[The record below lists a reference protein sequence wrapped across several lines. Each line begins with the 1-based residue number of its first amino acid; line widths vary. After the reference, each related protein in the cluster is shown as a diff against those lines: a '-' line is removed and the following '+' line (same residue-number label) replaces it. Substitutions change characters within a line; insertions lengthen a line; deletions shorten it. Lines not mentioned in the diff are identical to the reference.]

1 MERSRHLFTSRAGGV
16 SSGVWASL
24 NLRRSCGDDPA
35 NVRENFRRVGEMI
48 GCTRFVFLSQQ
59 HTDRILHVDASDA
72 IRDVYQ
78 PLTEADGLVTHTP
91 ELALMVFSADCVP
104 ILLEGDGAVAAVH
117 AGWRGTVK
125 GIAAKAVQE
134 MACPP
139 ETIRAWIGPAIGPC
153 CYQVGQEVRD
163 AMVGC
168 LGNEASDFIFGDKV
182 DLKGF
187 NRRLLERSGVKQI
200 DVSPICTMC
209 SHEEYW
215 SHRYTAGDRGV
226 QGGVIVLNGREEER

>member
-35 NVRENFRRVGEMI
+35 NVRENFRRVGEAI
-48 GCTRFVFLSQQ
+48 GCSRFVFLSQQ

-78 PLTEADGLVTHTP
+78 PLAEADGLITHTP

-104 ILLEGDGAVAAVH
+104 ILLEGDGVVAAVH

-125 GIAAKAVQE
+125 GIAAKAVRE

-153 CYQVGQEVRD
+153 CYQVGEEVRV
-163 AMVGC
+163 AMADC
-168 LGNEASDFIFGDKV
+168 LGNEANDCIFGDKV

-215 SHRYTAGDRGV
+215 SHRYTAGERGV
-226 QGGVIVLNGREEER
+226 QGGVIVLNGGEEDR

>member
-1 MERSRHLFTSRAGGV
+1 MDRSRHLFTTRAGGV

-24 NLRRSCGDDPA
+24 NLRRSCGDDPTC
-35 NVRENFRRVGEMI
+35 VRENFRRVGEMI
-48 GCTRFVFLSQQ
+48 SCERFVFLSQQ
-59 HTDRILHVDASDA
+59 HTDRVLHVDASHV

-78 PLTEADGLVTHTP
+78 PLAEADGLVTRTP

-104 ILLEGDGAVAAVH
+104 ILMEGDGVVAAVH

-125 GIAAKAVQE
+125 GIVSKAVRE
-134 MACPP
+134 MGCPP

-153 CYQVGQEVRD
+153 CYQVGDEVRD
-163 AMVGC
+163 ALRER
-168 LGNEASDFIFGDKV
+168 LGEEAEPFIIGDKV

-187 NRRLLERSGVKQI
+187 NRRLLERSGVRMI

-215 SHRYTAGDRGV
+215 SHRYTAGERGV
-226 QGGVIVLNGREEER
+226 QCGVIVLNGREETV

>member
-1 MERSRHLFTSRAGGV
+1 MAFSRHLFTTRAGGV

-35 NVRENFRRVGEMI
+35 NVRENFRRVGGMI
-48 GCTRFVFLSQQ
+48 GCGRFVFLSQQ
-59 HTDRILHVDASDA
+59 HTDRILHVDASHA
-72 IRDVYQ
+72 IGDVYQ
-78 PLTEADGLVTHTP
+78 PLAEADGLVTRTP

-104 ILLEGDGAVAAVH
+104 ILMEGDGVVAAVH

-125 GIAAKAVQE
+125 GIAAKAVRE
-134 MACPP
+134 MCCPP

-153 CYQVGQEVRD
+153 CYQVGDEVRD
-163 AMVGC
+163 ALREQ
-168 LGNEASDFIFGDKV
+168 LGEETEPFILGDKV

-187 NRRLLERSGVKQI
+187 NRRLLERSGVRNI

-215 SHRYTAGDRGV
+215 SHRYTAGERGV
-226 QGGVIVLNGREEER
+226 QCGVIVLNGREETV

>member
-1 MERSRHLFTSRAGGV
+1 MERSRHLFTARAGGV
-16 SSGVWASL
+16 STGIWSSL
-24 NLRRSCGDDPA
+24 NLRRSCDDNPA
-35 NVRENFRRVGEMI
+35 NVRENFRRVGEQI
-48 GCTRFVFLSQQ
+48 GCSRFVFLSQQ

-78 PLTEADGLVTHTP
+78 DLSEADGLITRTP

-104 ILLEGDGAVAAVH
+104 ILLEGEGVVAAVH

-125 GIAAKAVQE
+125 GIAAKAVRE
-134 MACPP
+134 MGCPP

-153 CYQVGQEVRD
+153 CYQVGDEVRQ
-163 AMVGC
+163 A
-168 LGNEASDFIFGDKV
+168 LRELLNSEAEPFIIGDKV

-187 NRRLLERSGVKQI
+187 NRRLLELSGVSKV

-209 SHEEYW
+209 RHDEYW
-215 SHRYTAGDRGV
+215 SHRYTSGARGV
-226 QGGVIVLNGREEER
+226 QAGVIVLNGREAER

>member
-1 MERSRHLFTSRAGGV
+1 MAFSRHLFTTRAGGV

-24 NLRRSCGDDPA
+24 NLRRSCCDDPA

-48 GCTRFVFLSQQ
+48 GCGRFVFLSQQ
-59 HTDRILHVDASDA
+59 HTDRILHVDASHA
-72 IRDVYQ
+72 IGDVYQ
-78 PLTEADGLVTHTP
+78 PLAEADGLVTRTP
-91 ELALMVFSADCVP
+91 ELALMVFSADC
-104 ILLEGDGAVAAVH
+104 VAAVH

-125 GIAAKAVQE
+125 GIAAKAVRE
-134 MACPP
+134 MCCPP

-153 CYQVGQEVRD
+153 CYQVGDEVRD
-163 AMVGC
+163 ALREQ
-168 LGNEASDFIFGDKV
+168 LGEETEPFILGDKV

-187 NRRLLERSGVKQI
+187 NRRLLERSGVRNI

-215 SHRYTAGDRGV
+215 SHRYTAGERGV
-226 QGGVIVLNGREEER
+226 QCGVIVLNGREETV

>member
-24 NLRRSCGDDPA
+24 NLRRSCGDDPE

-48 GCTRFVFLSQQ
+48 GCSRFVFLSQQ
-59 HTDRILHVDASDA
+59 HTDRILHVTASDA
-72 IRDVYQ
+72 IQDVYQ
-78 PLTEADGLVTHTP
+78 PLTEADGLITNTP
-91 ELALMVFSADCVP
+91 ELGLMVFSADCVP
-104 ILLEGDGAVAAVH
+104 ILLEGQGVVAAVH

-125 GIAAKAVQE
+125 GIAAKAVRE
-134 MACPP
+134 MDCPP
-139 ETIRAWIGPAIGPC
+139 ETIRAWIGPAIGSC
-153 CYQVGQEVRD
+153 CYQVGEEVRN
-163 AMVGC
+163 AMRER
-168 LGNEASDFIFGDKV
+168 LGDEAQAFIHGDKV

-187 NRRLLERSGVKQI
+187 NRRLLELSGVQCI

-226 QGGVIVLNGREEER
+226 QAGVIVLNGREEET